1 MRNDAEGAGPRT
13 AASAGLI
20 DKLEADRVDA
30 LVAMGQ
36 ALRTIELADRDRAAA
51 EREYRP
57 TRSAE
62 QKRPLKPPLATRCQ
76 YDQGTDSATGGSD
89 HRQAPGP

>member
-51 EREYRP
+51 ERDYERARERCDEAMQRLALLQGNGTPANP
-57 TRSAE
+57 TTAGDGEIKGCVR
-62 QKRPLKPPLATRCQ
+62 
-76 YDQGTDSATGGSD
+76 
-89 HRQAPGP
+89 